1 MSKTGLITHSIFKG
15 IRLHLAYLNDLR
27 YTIYMIT
34 ISSVRNGQSQLDS
47 QEAPFPLDT

>member
-1 MSKTGLITHSIFKG
+1 MLITHSIFKD

-34 ISSVRNGQSQLDS
+34 ISSVRNGQSQLDY
-47 QEAPFPLDT
+47 QKAPFPLDT